1 MGKEN
6 GRYDLEDFR
15 NGKTSKAVRETMNET
30 PPIKDIPRRGNL
42 TGMSMGSDRIK
53 QALSWIQ
60 LQELPIEVIVGIDSS
75 IWLTRVEEFR
85 EGEETLTTKEFDAC
99 LPLHR
104 AMLSTLIAEGEQIVF
119 CARQANLSK
128 LPTGFTVDDL
138 AATLETLHISFRGQH
153 RNHHA
158 GKIRCLG

>member
-1 MGKEN
+1 
-6 GRYDLEDFR
+6 
-15 NGKTSKAVRETMNET
+15 MNET

-42 TGMSMGSDRIK
+42 TGMSMGF
-53 QALSWIQ
+53 
-60 LQELPIEVIVGIDSS
+60 GIDSS

-153 RNHHA
+153 RNQA
-158 GKIRCLG
+158 REDIKAEVERII